1 MNGLNAIYRRELAA
15 YFQTPLAWVF
25 LTVFAIAAPSLT
37 WQTGRLFETGRAD
50 LAPLFDYLP
59 WLLLVLMPA
68 LAMRAWAEERDRG
81 TLETLL
87 ASPVA
92 LWEVAAGKFLA
103 AWTVAALALAL
114 TFPLWIAINWLG
126 SPDNAA
132 TATAYFGA
140 LLLAGGYLAVGQA
153 LSATTTNQVIA
164 FVLGAAA
171 CLLITLAGL
180 PLVLD
185 ALSAWLPGAAAE
197 ALAELSALSR
207 FDSLRRGVLSL
218 PDIAYFLSL
227 IGVGL
232 ACAMTLIDAR
242 RGGGR

>member
-1 MNGLNAIYRRELAA
+1 MTGLNAIYRRELAA

-92 LWEVAAGKFLA
+92 LWEVAAGKFR
-103 AWTVAALALAL
+103 
-114 TFPLWIAINWLG
+114 P
-126 SPDNAA
+126 
-132 TATAYFGA
+132 
-140 LLLAGGYLAVGQA
+140 
-153 LSATTTNQVIA
+153 
-164 FVLGAAA
+164 
-171 CLLITLAGL
+171 
-180 PLVLD
+180 
-185 ALSAWLPGAAAE
+185 PGRWRV
-197 ALAELSALSR
+197 SR
-207 FDSLRRGVLSL
+207 WR
-218 PDIAYFLSL
+218 
-227 IGVGL
+227 
-232 ACAMTLIDAR
+232 
-242 RGGGR
+242 